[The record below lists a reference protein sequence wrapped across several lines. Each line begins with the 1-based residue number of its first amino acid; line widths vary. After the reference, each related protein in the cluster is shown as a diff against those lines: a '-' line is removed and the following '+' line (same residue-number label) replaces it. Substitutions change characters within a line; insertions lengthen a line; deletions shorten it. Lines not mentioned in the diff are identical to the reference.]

1 MVALLAHQGGWDEIL
16 FVAVPCALF
25 VWLLRL
31 ARKRSLAARAAD
43 EAASAEE
50 TAPRSR

>member
-1 MVALLAHQGGWDEIL
+1 MLAHQGGWDEVL

-31 ARKRSLAARAAD
+31 ARKRSVAARATTD
-43 EAASAEE
+43 GREE
-50 TAPRSR
+50 VS

>member
-1 MVALLAHQGGWDEIL
+1 MVALLAHQGGWDEVL

-31 ARKRSLAARAAD
+31 ARKRSLAARARED
-43 EAASAEE
+43 GTPAEPIVPK
-50 TAPRSR
+50 PR